1 MYLHFSPRQNN
12 SGVLV
17 YHHQGL
23 TLNLLV
29 LPKMWKPQQDR
40 VNPWDFSKETLQIVA
55 YEGERH
61 LLHLEKKIPLHQD
74 WKQLLTR
81 CCNMLSSKSVATQD
95 NQDEQDDGFDAET
108 LTSLSGL
115 MTKISQPSTK
125 SLTSWLS
132 DSSTQESENNW
143 VTQVEQL
150 FNLAFYCD
158 THKELNTHIF
168 QNNDASVVALT
179 ENVDQQTDSPIFK
192 ILAIENFLVEIE
204 QHLHKIH
211 QGYLNTTERR
221 DSIRGSV
228 TGTSLMLLDAGVSL
242 KPECRYNKFVPNI
255 PLYQV
260 LITTLDAIYKGWCIP
275 QLPFIR
281 QLKRVDPLKET
292 AKRLRHQLQHI
303 SSLPLEVARHT
314 GQRLHLNRLQLFWK
328 PALNLSNI
336 LLRNKPVFLEDTV
349 SGNGGYMWIV
359 STAAVWESILA
370 QALRT
375 QFQDNDER
383 VLTHVQS
390 EQPWTGLSGNP
401 DADIVVSTQN
411 RLYIFDAKYKI
422 NGREDRKSSKG
433 EEYQMFA
440 YSHLITKHKE
450 QLFDQPKRHIGL
462 VYPTFNATYSKGPHN
477 RGGMIAESKSCILST
492 YYLNFPQP
500 NDLDDE
506 GLWKNCMKSIGK
518 EWKNCLP
525 STTE

>member
-23 TLNLLV
+23 TLSLLV

-61 LLHLEKKIPLHQD
+61 HLDLNKKDPLHQD

-81 CCNMLSSKSVATQD
+81 CCNMLSSKSVVT
-95 NQDEQDDGFDAET
+95 QDEQDDGFDAET

-115 MTKISQPSTK
+115 MTKISQPSAK
-125 SLTSWLS
+125 SLTSWLG
-132 DSSTQESENNW
+132 DTSTQESEPTW

-242 KPECRYNKFVPNI
+242 KPECRYNKFGPNI

-260 LITTLDAIYKGWCIP
+260 LVTTLDAIYKGWCIP

-281 QLKRVDPLKET
+281 QLKRVHSLKNT
-292 AKRLRHQLQHI
+292 AQRLRHQLQHI

-349 SGNGGYMWIV
+349 SGNGGHMWIV
-359 STAAVWESILA
+359 STAAVWESVLA
-370 QALRT
+370 QSLA
-375 QFQDNDER
+375 
-383 VLTHVQS
+383 HVDLIDKDAIFTNGKVVTGS
-390 EQPWTGLSGNP
+390 KPWGNLGDAP
-401 DADIVVSTQN
+401 KADIVAITEEQ
-411 RLYIFDAKYKI
+411 LYIFDAKYKI
-422 NGREDRKSSKG
+422 NADRSNKSRSKG
-433 EEYQMFA
+433 EEYQLFA
-440 YSHLITKHKE
+440 YSYLINPKTYTKHNKH
-450 QLFDQPKRHIGL
+450 LGL
-462 VYPTFNATYSKGPHN
+462 VYPTFDTPTPSNKNHKRYNDDQVSLKV
-477 RGGMIAESKSCILST
+477 
-492 YYLNFPQP
+492 YYLPFPEP
-500 NDLDDE
+500 TDVENK
-506 GLWKNCMKSIGK
+506 GKWKDCMNKIGK